1 MYIIIIH
8 NDIKWPILCHNS
20 QTQITSLTFANYHH
34 IMCSAKLA
42 GDTLIWLLFSCVL
55 LFFWARKLARV
66 NLFTFRWHI
75 VKNWGENE
83 KRERERGEKKNTE
96 EKALNGDLVDNA
108 LAALTRDQSVWYPL
122 CLAVPGADI
131 DKEMETQLK
140 NHIVPLSRRWK
151 LDNQKTKIRR
161 VYQPNYILNKFL
173 IKQILQ
179 EIRWLLGNLIGYYY
193 LSVRV
198 DVKVFWTIKLFCHSA
213 IFRSRKIHWK
223 SDECWTR

>member
-1 MYIIIIH
+1 MAH
-8 NDIKWPILCHNS
+8 C
-20 QTQITSLTFANYHH
+20 QEFGSL
-34 IMCSAKLA
+34 
-42 GDTLIWLLFSCVL
+42 
-55 LFFWARKLARV
+55 FWNIRRRKKTKR
-66 NLFTFRWHI
+66 
-75 VKNWGENE
+75 E
-83 KRERERGEKKNTE
+83 RERERGEKKKHRGESFKWWSCGQCTGSSNT
-96 EKALNGDLVDNA
+96 
-108 LAALTRDQSVWYPL
+108 RSVCWYPL

-140 NHIVPLSRRWK
+140 NHIVPLSRRWE

>member
-1 MYIIIIH
+1 M
-8 NDIKWPILCHNS
+8 
-20 QTQITSLTFANYHH
+20 
-34 IMCSAKLA
+34 
-42 GDTLIWLLFSCVL
+42 
-55 LFFWARKLARV
+55 
-66 NLFTFRWHI
+66 
-75 VKNWGENE
+75 
-83 KRERERGEKKNTE
+83 
-96 EKALNGDLVDNA
+96 DNA

-161 VYQPNYILNKFL
+161 VYQPNYNLNKFL

-179 EIRWLLGNLIGYYY
+179 EIRWFLGNLIGYYY

-198 DVKVFWTIKLFCHSA
+198 DVKVF
-213 IFRSRKIHWK
+213 
-223 SDECWTR
+223 

>member
-1 MYIIIIH
+1 MKYT
-8 NDIKWPILCHNS
+8 KE
-20 QTQITSLTFANYHH
+20 
-34 IMCSAKLA
+34 K
-42 GDTLIWLLFSCVL
+42 
-55 LFFWARKLARV
+55 
-66 NLFTFRWHI
+66 
-75 VKNWGENE
+75 ENE
-83 KRERERGEKKNTE
+83 KRERARGEKKHRGESFKWWTMHWQ
-96 EKALNGDLVDNA
+96 LR
-108 LAALTRDQSVWYPL
+108 LTRDQSVWYPL

-198 DVKVFWTIKLFCHSA
+198 DVKVF
-213 IFRSRKIHWK
+213 
-223 SDECWTR
+223 

>member
-1 MYIIIIH
+1 MAH
-8 NDIKWPILCHNS
+8 CQELG
-20 QTQITSLTFANYHH
+20 SL
-34 IMCSAKLA
+34 
-42 GDTLIWLLFSCVL
+42 
-55 LFFWARKLARV
+55 FWNIRRRKK
-66 NLFTFRWHI
+66 T
-75 VKNWGENE
+75 

-179 EIRWLLGNLIGYYY
+179 EIRWFLGNLIGYYY

>member
-1 MYIIIIH
+1 MCYYFFKQGNSLELIFSLSVGTLSRIGES
-8 NDIKWPILCHNS
+8 ILKY
-20 QTQITSLTFANYHH
+20 T
-34 IMCSAKLA
+34 KE
-42 GDTLIWLLFSCVL
+42 
-55 LFFWARKLARV
+55 K
-66 NLFTFRWHI
+66 
-75 VKNWGENE
+75 ENE
-83 KRERERGEKKNTE
+83 KRERESE

-140 NHIVPLSRRWK
+140 NHIVPLSRRWEP
-151 LDNQKTKIRR
+151 DNQKTKIRR

-198 DVKVFWTIKLFCHSA
+198 DVKVF
-213 IFRSRKIHWK
+213 
-223 SDECWTR
+223 

>member
-1 MYIIIIH
+1 MKYT
-8 NDIKWPILCHNS
+8 KE
-20 QTQITSLTFANYHH
+20 
-34 IMCSAKLA
+34 K
-42 GDTLIWLLFSCVL
+42 
-55 LFFWARKLARV
+55 
-66 NLFTFRWHI
+66 
-75 VKNWGENE
+75 ENE
-83 KRERERGEKKNTE
+83 KRERARGEKKNTE

-179 EIRWLLGNLIGYYY
+179 EIRWFLGNLIGYYY

-198 DVKVFWTIKLFCHSA
+198 DVKVF
-213 IFRSRKIHWK
+213 
-223 SDECWTR
+223 

>member
-1 MYIIIIH
+1 MKYT
-8 NDIKWPILCHNS
+8 KE
-20 QTQITSLTFANYHH
+20 
-34 IMCSAKLA
+34 K
-42 GDTLIWLLFSCVL
+42 
-55 LFFWARKLARV
+55 
-66 NLFTFRWHI
+66 
-75 VKNWGENE
+75 ENE
-83 KRERERGEKKNTE
+83 KRERESEGRNKNTE

-179 EIRWLLGNLIGYYY
+179 EIRWLLGNLIRYYY

-198 DVKVFWTIKLFCHSA
+198 DVKVF
-213 IFRSRKIHWK
+213 
-223 SDECWTR
+223 

>member
-1 MYIIIIH
+1 MKYT
-8 NDIKWPILCHNS
+8 KE
-20 QTQITSLTFANYHH
+20 
-34 IMCSAKLA
+34 K
-42 GDTLIWLLFSCVL
+42 
-55 LFFWARKLARV
+55 
-66 NLFTFRWHI
+66 
-75 VKNWGENE
+75 ENE
-83 KRERERGEKKNTE
+83 KRESEGRKKNTE

-198 DVKVFWTIKLFCHSA
+198 DVKVF
-213 IFRSRKIHWK
+213 
-223 SDECWTR
+223 